1 MSERLTEERFAYIFE
16 YRQSE
21 ELLEGAMADELFAE
35 LAARH
40 TEIQRL
46 VSRVG
51 ELEEVVG
58 IYASTDNWF
67 GQFEFDPKNPFRP
80 VSSGYQIAA
89 QALANGGQA

>member
-46 VSRVG
+46 VARVG
-51 ELEEVVG
+51 ELEAALR
-58 IYASTDNWF
+58 IYADRNNWF
-67 GQFEFDPKNPFRP
+67 GGFEWDHPETYANATE
-80 VSSGYQIAA
+80 IAA
-89 QALANGGQA
+89 QALANGEQNA